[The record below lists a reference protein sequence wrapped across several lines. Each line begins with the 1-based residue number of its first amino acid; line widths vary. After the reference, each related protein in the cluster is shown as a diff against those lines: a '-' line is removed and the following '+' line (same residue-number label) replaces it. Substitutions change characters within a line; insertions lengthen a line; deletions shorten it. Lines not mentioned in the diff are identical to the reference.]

1 MSGKHFAPVASRAR
15 SGGSQSSFCFLP
27 DSSSLMSP
35 SLTDGDFPFSPCD
48 VSSFGSCLSP
58 SLDPPAL
65 GSPQLP
71 PPPCAPD
78 LPPPPTEQYWKEVA
92 DQNQRALGTALIENN
107 QVRTPV
113 ARNLG
118 VRSGPST
125 EHKLGIVKVGAR
137 FCGPRVLIA
146 GIVQLAQLVLNSLNR
161 NDRTHRTFISL
172 YFRFPFLPHALSFLL
187 ENRISCRPGWPLT
200 PYVAEDDLG

>member
-1 MSGKHFAPVASRAR
+1 M
-15 SGGSQSSFCFLP
+15 
-27 DSSSLMSP
+27 
-35 SLTDGDFPFSPCD
+35 
-48 VSSFGSCLSP
+48 
-58 SLDPPAL
+58 

-113 ARNLG
+113 ARNLR

-125 EHKLGIVKVGAR
+125 EHKLGIVKVDV
-137 FCGPRVLIA
+137 GPGVLIA
-146 GIVQLAQLVLNSLNR
+146 GTVQLIGPNW
-161 NDRTHRTFISL
+161 F
-172 YFRFPFLPHALSFLL
+172 
-187 ENRISCRPGWPLT
+187 
-200 PYVAEDDLG
+200 